1 MKFTKSV
8 VLALKGCAMGM
19 ADVVP
24 GVSGGTIAFIS
35 GIYEELIDSIRS
47 VDATALRLLA
57 RLRLGELWRHVNG
70 RFLLPVL
77 TGIAIAVFSLA
88 RLMTYLLTH
97 HPIAIW
103 SFFFGLIV
111 ASALLDDLS
120 HDARLVGAVNC
131 VRRTADSRL
140 VGHNTDVIGL
150 RAAFDCL
157 LGGEQPSHALV
168 LGTGGAS
175 QAVQYVLAERGI
187 PFDLVSR
194 DAAKGN
200 YTYDNLPCEAVE
212 QSRLIV
218 NASPVGTY
226 PAVDAAPRIPYGYL
240 TPGHYLLDL
249 VYNPPLTRFLDL
261 GRQRGARILNGEVM
275 FRRQAEASWRIWNE

>member
-1 MKFTKSV
+1 MEGKALLAVSFGTSYEDTLEKNIAAIERDLAAAFPERTLRRAFTSGMILRK
-8 VLALKGCAMGM
+8 LAGEGTHI
-19 ADVVP
+19 DNVP
-24 GVSGGTIAFIS
+24 Q
-35 GIYEELIDSIRS
+35 
-47 VDATALRLLA
+47 ALERLLA
-57 RLRLGELWRHVNG
+57 ETPDLCGFNVTIPYKREV
-70 RFLLPVL
+70 
-77 TGIAIAVFSLA
+77 
-88 RLMTYLLTH
+88 M
-97 HPIAIW
+97 
-103 SFFFGLIV
+103 
-111 ASALLDDLS
+111 ALLDDLS

>member
-1 MKFTKSV
+1 MRRFGLIGRPLGHSASAAYFAAKFEREGIADCTYS
-8 VLALKGCAMGM
+8 LYELPEIGAL
-19 ADVVP
+19 
-24 GVSGGTIAFIS
+24 
-35 GIYEELIDSIRS
+35 E
-47 VDATALRLLA
+47 RLLA
-57 RLRLGELWRHVNG
+57 ETPDLCGFNVTIPYKREV
-70 RFLLPVL
+70 
-77 TGIAIAVFSLA
+77 
-88 RLMTYLLTH
+88 M
-97 HPIAIW
+97 
-103 SFFFGLIV
+103 
-111 ASALLDDLS
+111 ALLDDLS
-120 HDARLVGAVNC
+120 YDARLVGAVNC
-131 VRRTADSRL
+131 VRCTADSRL

-200 YTYDNLPCEAVE
+200 YTYDNLQLIT
-212 QSRLIV
+212 QSGTSYYQLN
-218 NASPVGTY
+218 NALELRFF
-226 PAVDAAPRIPYGYL
+226 ADRFNDAAPRIPYGYL